1 MARAISFEARCGKY
15 RARSA
20 HGTSQSFNTREDAEH
35 WLDEMEAAPVECL
48 REAAEAGAAARKGLG
63 KKGDV
68 LGF

>member
-20 HGTSQSFNTREDAEH
+20 HGPSQSFNTRDDATH
-35 WLDEMEAAPVECL
+35 WLEGMEAAPVESS
-48 REAAEAGAAARKGLG
+48 REASEAGAAARKALG